1 MSHID
6 SIKQHLIP
14 LLELTGVSGR
24 EAPVIRYMQDAL
36 SPLSDELSTDPMG
49 NVFAVKRG
57 NRKGPKL
64 LISAHSDEIGLL
76 VRCIEPSG
84 FIRFIKVGGTQDSLL
99 PARLVNVA
107 GNIGVIGVKAGHLAS
122 EKERNEVKKPSDLY
136 IDVGAK
142 SKEEAEAMGIGV
154 GSPITFVSEPR
165 FMRGNLMVSRALDDR
180 IGCAVLVTLMEAL
193 EDGDFPG
200 ELHAVVTVQEEVGL
214 RGARVASFRVNPDL
228 AVALDTIPSG
238 DTPDVSFCREHPVAI
253 GQGPAI
259 QVTSGGASGL
269 FADTTV
275 LSLLK
280 DAAEISGVPYQPVA
294 FTGGNTDATA
304 MHQVRA
310 GIPSGAVTIPR
321 RYSHSPVE
329 ILDLNDAVGALRLL
343 ESLVRHMPESIQ
355 WRLPGEF

>member
-1 MSHID
+1 MNPINA
-6 SIKQHLIP
+6 IKQHLLP

-36 SPLSDELSTDPMG
+36 SPLCDELTTDPMG

-57 NRKGPKL
+57 NKTGPKL
-64 LISAHSDEIGLL
+64 LVTAHSDEIGLL
-76 VRCIEPSG
+76 VRSIEPNG

-99 PARLVNVA
+99 PARVVNVA

-122 EKERNEVKKPSDLY
+122 EKERNEVKKPADLY
-136 IDVGAK
+136 IDVGAT
-142 SKEEAEAMGIGV
+142 SKEEAESMGIGI

-165 FMRGNLMVSRALDDR
+165 FIKGNLIVSRALDDR
-180 IGCAVLVTLMEAL
+180 VGCAVLIALMEAL
-193 EDGDFPG
+193 RDGDFPG
-200 ELHAVVTVQEEVGL
+200 QFHAVVTVQEEVGL
-214 RGARVASFRVNPDL
+214 RGARVAGFRVNPDL

-238 DTPDVSFCREHPVAI
+238 DTPDTNFNKEHPVAI
-253 GQGPAI
+253 GKGPVL
-259 QVTSGGASGL
+259 QVTSGGM

-280 DAAEISGVPYQPVA
+280 DAAEAAGVPYQLVT
-294 FTGGNTDATA
+294 FTGGNTDSTA
-304 MHQVRA
+304 IHQVRA

-329 ILDLNDAVGALRLL
+329 LLDLNDAVAALKLL
-343 ESLVRHMPESIQ
+343 ESLARRMPESIQ
-355 WRLPGEF
+355 WRLPGEI